1 MPYQL
6 QCYAYLLSYIS
17 LGMGRH
23 IEGSLQ
29 EELEQELASPWT
41 PKLSQ
46 WVENW
51 IQIEDTKMSDCNQTM
66 ILIF

>member
-6 QCYAYLLSYIS
+6 QCYAYFLSYIS

-29 EELEQELASPWT
+29 EELEQEWASPWT

-46 WVENW
+46 
-51 IQIEDTKMSDCNQTM
+51 
-66 ILIF
+66 